1 MASVLVH
8 TEEKKASVLVYT
20 GEKASAL
27 VRTGRENARV
37 VKRDNIVYVA
47 HGPTGPEGPAGV
59 GGASRT
65 TLLNITQQSPSGTAF
80 FVNSGSTHYTFAG
93 DIGNL
98 GPSAQGYLDNEAIQL
113 YLRGGKLLKKEHT
126 EWTSEFSFILYMP
139 VDIGDYIEI
148 LS

>member
-1 MASVLVH
+1 MADQVEVTVVESDPVVVIVEAVESEAS
-8 TEEKKASVLVYT
+8 TVVVVQEEGT
-20 GEKASAL
+20 GVPGA
-27 VRTGRENARV
+27 G
-37 VKRDNIVYVA
+37 
-47 HGPTGPEGPAGV
+47 GP
-59 GGASRT
+59 SRT

-80 FVNSGSTHYTFAG
+80 FVNSGSTHYTFEG